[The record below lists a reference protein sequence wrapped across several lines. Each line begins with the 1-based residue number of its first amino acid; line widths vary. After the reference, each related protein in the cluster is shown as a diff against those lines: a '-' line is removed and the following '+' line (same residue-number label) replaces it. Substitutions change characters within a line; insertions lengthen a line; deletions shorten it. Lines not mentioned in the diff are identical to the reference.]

1 MKRKQTKPSRDEN
14 LTANP
19 MPRILSDSLDHKKL
33 DAAVEPDD
41 SPEKQRALAVNRMYR
56 WLYDN
61 GILEEQSFR
70 FKDCGD
76 KVYFA
81 LDIKQLEP
89 YREQMLNC
97 GNEGATM
104 AVESIFNS
112 QYVPCRFCGAF
123 QLTWTMNYYRDN
135 GGCVGS
141 SHECAVCATL
151 GNSEAF
157 KVQETLNKDGSI
169 AAVKYVYDQ
178 FRWKVVPKK
187 SEEVSERPLK
197 RVLVELS
204 VDENTLLQSA
214 EESFADRFAEEMGW
228 VQESGITM
236 LNWKVVPG
244 DFDAKP
250 LFKK

>member
-1 MKRKQTKPSRDEN
+1 MKRKQTNPSRDEN
-14 LTANP
+14 MIAAQ

-33 DAAVEPDD
+33 DAAVGADD
-41 SPEKQRALAVNRMYR
+41 SLGKQRAISVNRMYR

-81 LDIKQLEP
+81 LDVKQLEP

-97 GNEGATM
+97 GNNGAAM
-104 AVESIFNS
+104 AVESIFDLD
-112 QYVPCRFCGAF
+112 YLPCRFCGAF

-135 GGCVGS
+135 GGCVGP

-151 GNSEAF
+151 GNSEAN
-157 KVQETLNKDGSI
+157 KVHEILNKDGSV
-169 AAVKYVYDQ
+169 AAVKYLYDQ
-178 FRWKVVPKK
+178 FRWKVVPNK
-187 SEEVSERPLK
+187 SEDFRERPLK
-197 RVLVELS
+197 QVLVELS
-204 VDENTLLQSA
+204 VDENVLLRSTD
-214 EESFADRFAEEMGW
+214 ESFADRFAEEMGW
-228 VQESGITM
+228 VQESGISM
-236 LNWKVVPG
+236 LNWKVIP
-244 DFDAKP
+244 DNFDAKA